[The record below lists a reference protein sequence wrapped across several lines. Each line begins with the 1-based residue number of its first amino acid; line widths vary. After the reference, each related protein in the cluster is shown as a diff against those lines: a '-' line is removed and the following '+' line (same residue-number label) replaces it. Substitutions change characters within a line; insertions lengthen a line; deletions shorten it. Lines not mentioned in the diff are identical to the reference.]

1 MKRLARHKPTA
12 LNLPTLRLEGGLFLP
27 DVLEK
32 AALGNG
38 RLQADADYRLPKGLK
53 QKDEYSRAF
62 QIASAQWKHFEKQ
75 MERSDLDAAH
85 ATATFVTELLRDALC
100 YPAVGASTGIT
111 VGDRHYT
118 VTHIASQATASGQV
132 KQLPIVIAPHT
143 LGLDDPDPRYGVRH
157 TDGHTL
163 GAHSGTRKKSPFQL
177 MQELLNAS
185 PDHQWGLV
193 TNGKT
198 IRLVRDAA
206 TLTRPSYLDID
217 IADLL
222 SGQRYAEFA
231 YAWRLLHASRAGLQ
245 ATSDS
250 QAHAPVVWE
259 AWREAGQEE
268 GTRVRNGLR
277 LGVTQALLTFG
288 NGFLQHPANDA
299 LRLALQNGD
308 LTKEAYFAQLL
319 RLIYRLI
326 FVFSIEERGLLKD
339 ATGQTNAA
347 YTQGY
352 ALARLRDMALRRRAR
367 NRFDDLWQSMRIVF
381 RGLNHG
387 EPRLGLPALGG
398 LFNTSQCPT
407 LDGAELSNAHLLATM
422 QSMRWAAQAG
432 GSLAPID
439 YRNMGVE
446 ELGSVYESLLE
457 LVPEVDLPA
466 RTFGFVGLT
475 SEGSTA
481 GNERKLTGSY
491 YTPDSLVQELIQSA
505 LVPVIDQRI
514 AAQPDNPVDALLSI
528 KVCDPACGSGHFLL
542 AAARKLAERLAALR
556 SDDGVVTPA
565 AYRHALREVI
575 ARCIYGVD
583 RNPMAIE
590 LARTALWLE
599 GFEEGRPLSFLDH
612 HLQVGDALLGLT
624 DLNVLDKGISG
635 DAFKPLSGD
644 DKEVCKE
651 LGKLNLQGRRQLE
664 RDFGQGQKLFDF
676 SDGAAMQQALKALD
690 AMPADTASQVDAKEA
705 AYRQWLGQRQ
715 QHRLS
720 KVANLVLAAFLLP
733 KSKDTS
739 RIVPT
744 SATVH
749 AELSDTGYTQE
760 HLNTLNHAQD
770 VCKAASVFHWPIAFA
785 QVYAAGGFDC
795 VLGNPPWERIK
806 LQEEEF
812 FASRHAAVAAAK
824 NKAERAQRIQWLS
837 EGSLS
842 IHLGAAQH
850 LPVESRDLMA
860 DSEKRLYAEFIVAR
874 RTAEAASVFMH
885 VEGSTT
891 GKTGEGGRYPLTGVG
906 DVNTYALFA
915 ETILQIKSATG
926 RAGFIV
932 PTGIATDDS
941 TKLFFG
947 HISQSGQLASLY
959 DIENRA
965 KLFEAVDSRMKF
977 CLLTVGQSSVAE
989 FVCFATLTSQLT
1001 DPRRRFSLT
1010 PQEFQLINPNT
1021 LTCPM
1026 FRSERDAEITKKL
1039 YRAAPVLMRDAVF
1052 EEVDGVTKLVA
1063 PAVNPWGIKFMRMLD
1078 MANDSHLFQDDPA
1091 DGLLPLFEAKLIHQF
1106 DHRWATYTPDGD
1118 SRDMMLAEKQDPAQT
1133 ARPRYWVDERE
1144 VLARVANVPARLAK
1158 AWLLTHTEGV
1168 KRANIP
1174 EAKSL
1179 VFAVASWVAG
1189 QFMREAVHNKG
1200 QAVRT
1205 LDSLTKN
1212 EFDQALHWA
1221 QSVLEERY
1229 PPLAETLR
1237 AAGIAGAA
1245 ARKTWAAWCED
1256 DREVPLSQREMDE
1269 VESWMGSDAARTSER
1284 ESVDALLAVVDM
1296 WMKRRSPEWLMGWRD
1311 ITNATNERTVISSVM
1326 PLVGVGHTM
1335 PLWFSQTR
1343 PDLSAALL
1351 ANFSSLVLDYLART
1365 KVGGTHLTYGYIK
1378 QFPVLSPD
1386 RYTEADLAYI
1396 VPRVLELTCTAQDL
1410 AAWAKDLGH
1419 NGPPFA
1425 FNPDRRAILRAELDA
1440 YYARLYGLTRDE
1452 LRYILDPAD
1461 VMGDAYPSETFRVLK
1476 NGELREFGEYRT
1488 QRLVLAAWDALQARE
1503 AA

>member
-75 MERSDLDAAH
+75 MERADLDAAH
-85 ATATFVTELLRDALC
+85 ATATFVTELLHDALG

-118 VTHIASQATASGQV
+118 VTHIASNGLGA
-132 KQLPIVIAPHT
+132 QLPIVIAPHN
-143 LGLDDPDPRYGVRH
+143 LGLDEADPRYGVRH
-157 TDGHTL
+157 TDGQTL

-198 IRLVRDAA
+198 IRLLRDAA

-217 IADLL
+217 MADLL

-245 ATSDS
+245 ATSDG

-299 LRLALQNGD
+299 LRLALQNGE

-339 ATGQTNAA
+339 ANGQTNAA

-367 NRFDDLWQSMRIVF
+367 NPFDDLWQSMRIVF
-381 RGLNHG
+381 KGLNHG

-398 LFNTSQCPT
+398 LFNTSQCPA
-407 LDGAELSNAHLLATM
+407 LDVAELSNAHLLATM

-514 AAQPDNPVDALLSI
+514 AAQPDNPVEALLSI

-664 RDFGQGQKLFDF
+664 RDFGQAQKLFVF

-690 AMPADTASQVDAKEA
+690 AMPADTPDQVDAKEA

-733 KSKDTS
+733 KSKDTANT
-739 RIVPT
+739 VPT
-744 SATVH
+744 SITVH

-760 HLNTLNHAQD
+760 HLGTLNHAQD

-812 FASRHAAVAAAK
+812 FATRHAAVAAAK

-837 EGSLS
+837 EGTLA
-842 IHLGAAQH
+842 IHLGADQH
-850 LPVESRDLMA
+850 LPPEARDLMA
-860 DSEKRLYAEFIVAR
+860 SSEKRLYGEFITAR
-874 RTAEAASVFMH
+874 RTAEATSVFMH
-885 VEGSTT
+885 VEGSIT
-891 GKTGEGGRYPLTGVG
+891 GQGQGAGEGGRYPLTGVG

-947 HISQSGQLASLY
+947 HISQAGQLASLY

-977 CLLTVGQSSVAE
+977 CLLTIGQSPVAE

-1052 EEVDGVTKLVA
+1052 EEVDGTTKLVT
-1063 PAVNPWGIKFMRMLD
+1063 PAVNSWGIKFMRMLD
-1078 MANDSHLFQDDPA
+1078 MANDSHLFQDNPA

-1106 DHRWATYTPDGD
+1106 DHRWATYTEGGD
-1118 SRDMMLAEKQDPAQT
+1118 SRDMTLAEKQDPTQT
-1133 ARPRYWVDERE
+1133 ARPRYWVHERE
-1144 VLARVANVPARLAK
+1144 VLARVAHVPARLAK
-1158 AWLLTHTEGV
+1158 AWLLTHTEGANS
-1168 KRANIP
+1168 ANIP
-1174 EAKSL
+1174 LPKSL
-1179 VFAVASWVAG
+1179 EFAVASWVAG
-1189 QFMREAVHNKG
+1189 QCMR
-1200 QAVRT
+1200 QAMAPDATV
-1205 LDSLTKN
+1205 DSLSKN
-1212 EFDQALHWA
+1212 EFAQALHSA
-1221 QSVLEERY
+1221 QSLLEEHY

-1237 AAGIAGAA
+1237 AAGIEGKPAA
-1245 ARKTWAAWCED
+1245 KAFAAWCED
-1256 DREVPLSQREMDE
+1256 DRDVPLSQQELDE
-1269 VESWMGSDAARTSER
+1269 VGGWLRSDAARASER
-1284 ESVDALLAVVDM
+1284 ESVAALLRVVDG
-1296 WMKRRSPEWLMGWRD
+1296 WMKRRSPQWLMGWRN
-1311 ITNATNERTVISSVM
+1311 IARATDERSFISDVM
-1326 PLVGVGHTM
+1326 PLAGVGHSM
-1335 PLWFSQTR
+1335 PLWSLNATPAQ
-1343 PDLSAALL
+1343 SAAFLGNM
-1351 ANFSSLVLDYLART
+1351 AALVFDFCVRQKL
-1365 KVGGTHLTYGYIK
+1365 GGTNMTFGYVK
-1378 QFPVLSPD
+1378 QFPTLPPD
-1386 RYTEADLAYI
+1386 RYTESDLAYI
-1396 VPRVLELTCTAQDL
+1396 VPRVLELTYTAHDL

-1419 NGPPFA
+1419 IGPPFP
-1425 FNPDRRAILRAELDA
+1425 FNPERRAILRAELDA

-1461 VMGDAYPSETFRVLK
+1461 VMGADYPSETFRVLK

-1488 QRLVLAAWDALQARE
+1488 QRLVVAAWDQLHAGV
-1503 AA
+1503 